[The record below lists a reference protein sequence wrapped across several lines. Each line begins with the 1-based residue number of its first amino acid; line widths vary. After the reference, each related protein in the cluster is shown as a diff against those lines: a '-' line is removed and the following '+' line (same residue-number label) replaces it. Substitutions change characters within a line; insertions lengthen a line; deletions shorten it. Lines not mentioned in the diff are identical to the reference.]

1 MKHLTKVFALALALS
16 LAGLS
21 QATPVSISA
30 VGESMVESV
39 GTNFNPQT
47 GTEIKCGDTLRITH
61 VTTGAHLHSHPINY
75 GHPHTSG
82 QQQVTA
88 YAGTDSNDLWIVRS
102 PCTNQV
108 KNGDQIRLEHAA
120 TKRYLHS
127 HPNIPAP
134 VTQSQQEVTG
144 WGGGATTDQND
155 LWKVEV
161 EGGGVWTTD
170 KQVRLIH
177 VATNAALH
185 SHPNISHPQ
194 WTSGQQEVT
203 AYAGRDNNDFWKA
216 TATGAIPAQLGLRHL
231 CCDQTTEPGADEVY
245 IIVAGKSNTGREFFG
260 RLPNFSGHWDM
271 NDGDQG
277 TKPASGYTGDAHC
290 IAEGALFSDIRDG
303 ETWNFAVLIMEE
315 DGGTTRTYQQIGSE
329 VLKQIDN
336 PYTQAAGYVLGVLA
350 KLGFFATDTDDYIG
364 SFGVQVANSGGQLS
378 VSWRNGDHVAFSQAD
393 PMASGQPTR
402 HEFRFNGDGSN
413 YVGWFYIR

>member
-1 MKHLTKVFALALALS
+1 MKYLTSILVFALALSLS
-16 LAGLS
+16 GLSSAKPSYILAG
-21 QATPVSISA
+21 
-30 VGESMVESV
+30 GERDIESV
-39 GTNFNPQT
+39 AANANPQT
-47 GTEIKCGDTLRITH
+47 VTEIKCGDTLRITH
-61 VTTGAHLHSHPINY
+61 VATGAHLHSHPYNY
-75 GHPHTSG
+75 GHPRTSG

-88 YAGTDSNDLWIVRS
+88 YQGTDYNDLWIVQS
-102 PCTNQV
+102 SCGAAV
-108 KNGDQIRLEHAA
+108 KNGDQIKLEHAV
-120 TKRYLHS
+120 TKRRLHS

-134 VTQSQQEVTG
+134 ITQAQQEVTG
-144 WGGGATTDQND
+144 WGGGTTTDKND

-161 EGGGVWTTD
+161 EGGGAWTTD

-194 WTSGQQEVT
+194 WTMGQQEVT
-203 AYAGRDNNDFWKA
+203 AYAGRDQNDFWKA
-216 TATGAIPAQLGLRHL
+216 AITGAIPAQLGFSAF
-231 CCDQTTEPGADEVY
+231 CCDKTTEPGADEVY
-245 IIVAGKSNTGREFFG
+245 IVVAGKSNTGREYFG
-260 RLPNFSGHWDM
+260 RLPNSSGHWDM

-277 TKPASGYTGDAHC
+277 TKPASGYSGDAHC
-290 IAEGALFSDIRDG
+290 ISDGALFSDIRDG

-336 PYTQAAGYVLGVLA
+336 PYTQATGYVLGVLT

-364 SFGVQVANSGGQLS
+364 SFGVQVANSGGQFS
-378 VSWRNGDHVAFSQAD
+378 VNWRNGDRVSFSQAD
-393 PMASGQPTR
+393 PNAPDQTTR
-402 HEFRFNGDGSN
+402 HEFRFNGDGTN